1 VAYESFHS
9 STHILASI
17 TDVSNPT
24 PLTLLYTYTIY
35 ECTRATAETRTL
47 TAYVPDG
54 SPYYASPV
62 VLRSSG
68 TYAVSTAKF
77 VFPSLLMTMLYPGE
91 ELELV
96 LYLLISH

>member
-1 VAYESFHS
+1 MSK
-9 STHILASI
+9 
-17 TDVSNPT
+17 PT

-35 ECTRATAETRTL
+35 ECTRATVETRTL

-62 VLRSSG
+62 VLRSTG

-77 VFPSLLMTMLYPGE
+77 VFPSLLMTLLYPGE

-96 LYLLISH
+96 RYLRISI